1 MDIRERILGIFD
13 EASFVEI
20 DAFLQSRQ
28 STSDDSA
35 KGDGVLSGYGT
46 INGRLVYVAAQDR
59 NFLGGALGEIH
70 ASKIARAINMAV
82 SVGAPV
88 FLVFDSQG
96 ARLKEGLLALNG
108 YGEIMQAVS
117 NASGMVP
124 VISVCCGNAYGLTS
138 YALEMADF
146 VIMTDNGRM
155 AVTTPAVIK
164 ASDKNAG
171 DEVGNANFN
180 EKVSGNADL
189 VCTDAELPYILRK
202 LVSLLPDNN
211 LTGAPQVECTD
222 DLNRSLDI
230 NTDDLDIRNW
240 LLQIA
245 DIDSYFELKQNY
257 ATEIITAFIRLNGRV
272 VGTVAN
278 NGLLTGE
285 AMSKAARFVRFCDT
299 FNIPVLTLTNAE
311 GFVKNQEE
319 EENGIVR
326 NAAKLA
332 HAFAGCTVPK
342 VNVVLNKAYGGAYVL
357 MNSKHLGSDLVY
369 ALENAVIAPLSDVA
383 SAVMLFQ
390 DEIATSDDPVKTRE
404 EKAQEYAEKYANPY
418 EAAKLGYV
426 DDIIRPE
433 ELRVRVIS
441 AFEMLLGKRKH
452 SLPRKHINVNL

>member
-13 EASFVEI
+13 EASFVET

-28 STSDDSA
+28 LSSDDCV

-46 INGRLVYVAAQDR
+46 INRRLAYVAAQDS
-59 NFLGGALGEIH
+59 NFLGGAVGEVH

-88 FLVFDSQG
+88 FLVFDSKG

-108 YGEIMQAVS
+108 YGEIMQAIS

-124 VISVCCGNAYGLTS
+124 VIAICNGSTYGLTS
-138 YALEMADF
+138 FTLEMADF
-146 VIMTDNGRM
+146 VIMTDNGHM
-155 AVTTPAVIK
+155 AVTTPAVLK

-171 DEVGNANFN
+171 NEVGNASFN
-180 EKVSGNADL
+180 AKVSGNADI
-189 VCTDAELPYILRK
+189 VCSNEELPFVLRK
-202 LVSLLPDNN
+202 LISMLPDNN

-230 NTDDLDIRNW
+230 NTNELSIREY
-240 LLQIA
+240 LVQIA
-245 DIDSYFELKQNY
+245 DQDSYFEFKQDY
-257 ATEIITAFIRLNGRV
+257 ATEIVTALIRLNGRV
-272 VGTVAN
+272 VGTVSN
-278 NGLLTGE
+278 NGLLTSN
-285 AMSKAARFVRFCDT
+285 ALSKAARFVRFCDT

-311 GFVKNQEE
+311 GFEKTQAE
-319 EENGIVR
+319 EENGLVR

-342 VNVVLNKAYGGAYVL
+342 VNVVINKAYGGAYVL
-357 MNSKHLGSDLVY
+357 MNSKHLGADLVY
-369 ALENAVIAPLSDVA
+369 ALENSVISPLSDMA
-383 SAVMLFQ
+383 SAVIMFK
-390 DEIATSDDPVKTRE
+390 DDIAASDDPVKTRE
-404 EKAQEYAEKYANPY
+404 EKAKEYAEKYANPY

-426 DDIIRPE
+426 DDIIKPE
-433 ELRVRVIS
+433 ELRVRMIS

-452 SLPRKHINVNL
+452 SLPRKHVNINL

>member
-1 MDIRERILGIFD
+1 M
-13 EASFVEI
+13 
-20 DAFLQSRQ
+20 
-28 STSDDSA
+28 
-35 KGDGVLSGYGT
+35 SGYGT

-202 LVSLLPDNN
+202 LVS
-211 LTGAPQVECTD
+211 C
-222 DLNRSLDI
+222 S
-230 NTDDLDIRNW
+230 
-240 LLQIA
+240 
-245 DIDSYFELKQNY
+245 
-257 ATEIITAFIRLNGRV
+257 
-272 VGTVAN
+272 
-278 NGLLTGE
+278 
-285 AMSKAARFVRFCDT
+285 
-299 FNIPVLTLTNAE
+299 
-311 GFVKNQEE
+311 
-319 EENGIVR
+319 
-326 NAAKLA
+326 
-332 HAFAGCTVPK
+332 
-342 VNVVLNKAYGGAYVL
+342 
-357 MNSKHLGSDLVY
+357 
-369 ALENAVIAPLSDVA
+369 
-383 SAVMLFQ
+383 
-390 DEIATSDDPVKTRE
+390 
-404 EKAQEYAEKYANPY
+404 
-418 EAAKLGYV
+418 
-426 DDIIRPE
+426 
-433 ELRVRVIS
+433 
-441 AFEMLLGKRKH
+441 
-452 SLPRKHINVNL
+452 